1 MADQQLRPDVVA
13 ALTEPAALPADLVA
27 QVLDASDTER
37 AAAAVELADRTR
49 VFLEQAGVLRPSAS
63 VLDLGISQVE
73 ALAAAY
79 GLVRPWW
86 AGRGWNT
93 RTLGGILK
101 VVPADIAAAVTT
113 CFSWAGSSHPNR
125 RLRRSR
131 PGVNVTP
138 NRHRADGG
146 SKAAKGP
153 AWTAKP

>member
-1 MADQQLRPDVVA
+1 VADQQLRPDVVA
-13 ALTEPAALPADLVA
+13 ALTEPAALPADLVD

-37 AAAAVELADRTR
+37 ATAAVELADRTR

-93 RTLGGILK
+93 RTLG
-101 VVPADIAAAVTT
+101 
-113 CFSWAGSSHPNR
+113 
-125 RLRRSR
+125 R

-146 SKAAKGP
+146 SKAAKGQ